1 VTNKGDTTESGI
13 EGQISFG
20 PISPVAQPGM
30 ANYRPYQASINV
42 LDEQQRLVAEVESDA
57 DGHFRVLL
65 PPGTYVLDPQPSGR
79 RQHAAQ
85 QVVTVRPGAL
95 TPVRINYDSGIR

>member
-1 VTNKGDTTESGI
+1 VTNKGDAPESGI

-20 PISPVAQPGM
+20 PLSPVARPGM

-42 LDEQQRLVAEVESDA
+42 LDEQRRAVAQVQSDA
-57 DGHFRVLL
+57 DGRFRVLL
-65 PPGTYVLDPQPSGR
+65 PPGRYVLDPKASGR
-79 RQHAAQ
+79 RPHAAQ
-85 QVVTVRPGAL
+85 QVVTVHPGAI